1 MQKKFVGRTL
11 LLVTVLAAVQGGA
24 IMTNSDPETAIIERE
39 RKALTR
45 WGQGDPFGYIE
56 VASEDIT
63 YFDPSL
69 DRRLDGRAEYK
80 ELLAPL
86 VGKTHIHRF
95 EMHNTKVQLGGDI
108 GVLTFNLVN
117 YNEND
122 SVTTKWNSTE
132 TYRLEQGQWMLLHS
146 HWSYTKPNQE

>member
-1 MQKKFVGRTL
+1 MILLATSKWRRKILHTLTL
-11 LLVTVLAAVQGGA
+11 LWTGD
-24 IMTNSDPETAIIERE
+24 STAGPNT
-39 RKALTR
+39 RK
-45 WGQGDPFGYIE
+45 
-56 VASEDIT
+56 
-63 YFDPSL
+63 
-69 DRRLDGRAEYK
+69 
-80 ELLAPL
+80 
-86 VGKTHIHRF
+86 
-95 EMHNTKVQLGGDI
+95 MHNTKVQLGGDI